1 MRAQP
6 ISPPL
11 LVEHLAD
18 RIVELADKSAESAE
32 SAGSAESAESAESG
46 GTSREMWTRVAFDG
60 SPAAQPERVAGE
72 LVSALRLRGRPAL
85 HVSAWDYLRP
95 ASLRLEFGRS
105 DPDVFYTE
113 WLDAKALFREVFG
126 PLEDGGDGRV
136 LPALW
141 DAAADRAGRAGYV
154 DLPPGGV
161 LLLSGTFLL
170 SRALPFDL
178 AVHFWMTAAALA
190 RRTPPDEQWTLPAY
204 ARYEDEIDPVRSAD
218 ITVRCDDPARPAL
231 VSDL

>member
-1 MRAQP
+1 MHVQP

-11 LVEHLAD
+11 LVEHLAQ
-18 RIVELADKSAESAE
+18 RIAD
-32 SAGSAESAESAESG
+32 GDSG
-46 GTSREMWTRVAFDG
+46 GWTRVALDG
-60 SPAAQPERVAGE
+60 ARAAEPGRVADE
-72 LVSALRLRGRPAL
+72 LVGALRLRGRAAL
-85 HVSAWDYLRP
+85 HVSAWDFLRP

-113 WLDAKALFREVFG
+113 WLDAGGLIREVLG
-126 PLEDGGDGRV
+126 PLEAGGSGRV

-154 DLPPGGV
+154 ELPPGGV

-170 SRALPFDL
+170 SRPLPFEL

-190 RRTPPDEQWTLPAY
+190 RRTAPDERWTLPAY

-218 ITVRCDDPARPAL
+218 VVVRCDDPARPAL
-231 VSDL
+231 VGDL

>member
-1 MRAQP
+1 MHVQP

-18 RIVELADKSAESAE
+18 RIVGLDSPDQRRADQTG
-32 SAGSAESAESAESG
+32 GS
-46 GTSREMWTRVAFDG
+46 WTRVALDG
-60 SPAAQPERVAGE
+60 ARVAEPGRVADD

-85 HVSAWDYLRP
+85 HVSAWDFLRP

-113 WLDAKALFREVFG
+113 WLDAKGLIREVLG
-126 PLEDGGDGRV
+126 PLEQDGGGRV

-141 DAAADRAGRAGYV
+141 DAGTDRAGRAGYV
-154 DLPPGGV
+154 ELPPGGV

-170 SRALPFDL
+170 GRALPFEL

-190 RRTPPDEQWTLPAY
+190 RRTAPDEQWTLPAY
-204 ARYEDEIDPVRSAD
+204 DRYEDEADPVRSAD
-218 ITVRCDDPARPAL
+218 VVVRCDDPARPAL
-231 VSDL
+231 VTDL